1 MMETEDSDQNIFE
14 LEKFHQEI
22 QEKHGL
28 DNDQNAKNTEV
39 SGGTKIDIET
49 EVKAELDL

>member
-1 MMETEDSDQNIFE
+1 MTIEQSDPNIFE
-14 LEKFHQEI
+14 LKKLHREI
-22 QEKHGL
+22 QEKRGF
-28 DNDQNAKNTEV
+28 DNDQNEKNSEV